1 MKVLKFGGSS
11 VADTDRISRVID
23 IVARAHREERA
34 CAVFSAM
41 KGVTDAL
48 LDASAEAAAG
58 YEGFVD
64 RVRTVRERHIESA
77 RVLTGGDAALVAQVE
92 RLCEEVEE
100 LLHGVNLVR
109 ECTARTLDLILGFGE
124 RMNCTIIA
132 AAMAHRGLPARYVDA
147 REIIRTDD
155 SHGSAVV
162 DFPRSYELI
171 ASNLGDDDLPVV
183 TGFVAAT
190 ETGVTTTLGRNGSD
204 YTASIVGAGTDASS
218 IEIWTD
224 VDGVYSADPRYVRDA
239 FVLPE
244 ISYQEAMELSYFG
257 AKVIHPYTMVPAVE
271 RGIPLRIKNTLRP
284 DADGTLI
291 AGHTSSR
298 SEFITGLASIES
310 VALINVEGGGMVG
323 LPGIAGRIFTILAAA
338 KINIVMI
345 SQASS
350 EHSIC
355 FVIPDRDA
363 ARAAEA
369 LERELEPELRQKK
382 IQRVS
387 VERDLEIVAAI
398 GENMRGKP
406 GISGRLFQALGD
418 AAINILAIA
427 QGSSEMNISFVVSG
441 AERERTLNAVHA
453 AFFGGNA

>member
-1 MKVLKFGGSS
+1 
-11 VADTDRISRVID
+11 
-23 IVARAHREERA
+23 
-34 CAVFSAM
+34 
-41 KGVTDAL
+41 
-48 LDASAEAAAG
+48 
-58 YEGFVD
+58 
-64 RVRTVRERHIESA
+64 
-77 RVLTGGDAALVAQVE
+77 
-92 RLCEEVEE
+92 
-100 LLHGVNLVR
+100 
-109 ECTARTLDLILGFGE
+109 
-124 RMNCTIIA
+124 
-132 AAMAHRGLPARYVDA
+132 
-147 REIIRTDD
+147 
-155 SHGSAVV
+155 
-162 DFPRSYELI
+162 
-171 ASNLGDDDLPVV
+171 
-183 TGFVAAT
+183 
-190 ETGVTTTLGRNGSD
+190 
-204 YTASIVGAGTDASS
+204 
-218 IEIWTD
+218 